1 MSQSNTRVGD
11 FPVTAGVDLRD
22 KEGFLVKL
30 GSSYDKAVAL
40 LPDDADDLALFVVLE
55 GADVGGTVSLRPLSP
70 DRNVRVRAVGE
81 CLAGS
86 PLVLADVSEEA
97 DAGKVRALPGA
108 AGSYRVLLVAE
119 ETGVDGQ
126 LVLARPAMV
135 GLVTVEE

>member
-11 FPVTAGVDLRD
+11 IRVLAGSDLRG

-30 GSSYDKAVAL
+30 GSSSGETVAV
-40 LPDDADDLALFVVLE
+40 LPDDTGDLALFVVIE
-55 GADVGGTVSLRPLSP
+55 GADTGGLVSLRSLSP
-70 DRNVRVRAVGE
+70 DRNVRVRAVGG

-108 AGSYRVLLVAE
+108 AGSYRVLLIAE
-119 ETGVDGQ
+119 ETGVAGQ

-135 GLVTVEE
+135 GVVEVEE